1 MADVTVRKFVNGI
14 NVSDVAANTLFKNA
28 TNIQVITGKKTFE
41 NDVQMDNVSTD
52 GLIDGLNVSKTAFVT
67 LNTVQF
73 ITGHKRFT
81 EDFISKYISVEGKSF
96 TFPIVIAYF
105 N

>member
-1 MADVTVRKFVNGI
+1 MRKLVNGI
-14 NVSDVAANTLFKNA
+14 NVRDVAANTLFKNS

-41 NDVQMDNVSTD
+41 NDVKMDNVSTD

-73 ITGHKRFT
+73 ISGHKRFT
-81 EDFISKYISVEGKSF
+81 EAFVSKHVSVQGKLR
-96 TFPIVIAYF
+96 FPL
-105 N
+105 

>member
-1 MADVTVRKFVNGI
+1 MEDVTVRKLVNGI

-41 NDVQMDNVSTD
+41 NDVTMDNVSTD

-73 ITGHKRFT
+73 ISGHKRFT
-81 EDFISKYISVEGKSF
+81 EDFISKYVSVQGKLR
-96 TFPIVIAYF
+96 FPL
-105 N
+105 